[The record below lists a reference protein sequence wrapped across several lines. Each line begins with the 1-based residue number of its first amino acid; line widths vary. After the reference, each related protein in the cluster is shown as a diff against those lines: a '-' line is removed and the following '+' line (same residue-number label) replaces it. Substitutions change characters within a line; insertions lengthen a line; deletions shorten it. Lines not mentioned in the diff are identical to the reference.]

1 MIDEEK
7 IADRN
12 IDFAQRAFD
21 KHQEAYKAHVDQIL
35 SFSNAAMR
43 APAVASAGGIVAI
56 IGFFSANYARL
67 SANAAAIAMFGDILF
82 YFFASILLAVISPAI
97 AYFSQVYYAR
107 SLSSKDFS
115 WEHPYIMNSKGSI
128 YYEKIGDLLRRTCI
142 FLVTLSIVLLA
153 SGGIKLLQFLS
164 KY

>member
-67 SANAAAIAMFGDILF
+67 SASAAAIAMFGDILF
-82 YFFASILLAVISPAI
+82 YFFASILLAVVSPAA

-107 SLSSKDFS
+107 SLSHKDFS
-115 WEHPYIMNSKGSI
+115 WQHPFITNNENSR
-128 YYEKIGDLLRRTCI
+128 YYEKIGDFFRRMCI
-142 FLVTLSIVLLA
+142 VIVTLSIALLA
-153 SGGIKLLQFLS
+153 AGGMKLLKFLS